1 VVALADRA
9 FTLMALLCVASL
21 LLAGNVAGER
31 KEGDDVLV
39 AGEHLAFSIEVG
51 EGEEVEVRIFV
62 AVTDGP
68 KIDVFWMSEEGYD
81 DYQYDQ
87 DFNHYVDYS
96 VISTRNVDT
105 TFTWD
110 DEGTYFA
117 VIDNTASET
126 VPPADPELSNA
137 TLHYVITWHQAEE
150 GWTLRDYA
158 AYTVVALVVV
168 FAVFLGARYLRQR
181 R

>member
-1 VVALADRA
+1 MSLADRGW
-9 FTLMALLCVASL
+9 TLLALLVIASL
-21 LLAGNVAGER
+21 LVAGVAAGER

-39 AGEHLAFSIEVG
+39 AGEHLAFSIELE

-68 KIDVFWMSEEGYD
+68 KIDVFWISEDGYK
-81 DYQYDQ
+81 DYQFDE

-96 VISTRNVDT
+96 VVGTRNVDT

-110 DEGTYFA
+110 GEGIYFV

-126 VPPADPELSNA
+126 VPPVDPEYSNA
-137 TLHYVITWHQAEE
+137 TLHYVVTWHSVEE
-150 GWTLRDYA
+150 GATLRDYIV
-158 AYTVVALVVV
+158 YTVVALVVV
-168 FAVFLGARYLRQR
+168 FAVLLTVRYVR
-181 R
+181 RSR